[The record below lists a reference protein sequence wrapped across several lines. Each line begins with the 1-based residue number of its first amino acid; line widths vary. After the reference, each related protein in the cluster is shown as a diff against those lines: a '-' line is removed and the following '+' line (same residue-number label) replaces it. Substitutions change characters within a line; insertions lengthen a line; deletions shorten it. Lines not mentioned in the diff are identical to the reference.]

1 MEMFEINLTCSY
13 ELIDGRNSCVLQGYP
28 RDIFKLEMMI
38 KMVEFS
44 LEKMGIR
51 IGIKRSE
58 NQWLL
63 NFDFEDF
70 LDLDGSFLCR
80 GFLLHF

>member
-1 MEMFEINLTCSY
+1 MEI
-13 ELIDGRNSCVLQGYP
+13 
-28 RDIFKLEMMI
+28 
-38 KMVEFS
+38 S

-70 LDLDGSFLCR
+70 FDMDYSCNAVSFSSSI
-80 GFLLHF
+80 GHGFVWFFLLEWMWKYAGNVGD